1 MMQYPVVLRSLTGE
15 AFNQAKLYFMFKG
28 TDRFPRNIQDFRPR
42 ECACSIFSTS
52 YQKANT
58 HKLQQL
64 VFLKQCRFLHLIKL
78 GKKSEVS
85 LSRGAVSGSQ
95 AEQSGLGS
103 SFPQQLHHCDWL
115 STWWTACGL
124 GKHLELYPIT
134 VQPVEGTA
142 HGWVNWLD
150 RTSCRQGGS
159 KQLPEAC

>member
-52 YQKANT
+52 YQKTDT
-58 HKLQQL
+58 HKLRQL
-64 VFLKQCRFLHLIKL
+64 VFLKHFTNVGFSHPIKL

-85 LSRGAVSGSQ
+85 LSRGVVSGSQ

-103 SFPQQLHHCDWL
+103 SFPRQLHHCDLVVHMIISLWSWETPGAPTIRL
-115 STWWTACGL
+115 QCNL
-124 GKHLELYPIT
+124 
-134 VQPVEGTA
+134 
-142 HGWVNWLD
+142 
-150 RTSCRQGGS
+150 
-159 KQLPEAC
+159 